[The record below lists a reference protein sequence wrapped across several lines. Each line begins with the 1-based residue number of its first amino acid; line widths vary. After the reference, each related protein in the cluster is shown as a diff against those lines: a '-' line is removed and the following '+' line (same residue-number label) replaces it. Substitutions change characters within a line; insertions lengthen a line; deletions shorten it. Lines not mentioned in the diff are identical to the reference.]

1 MPSAVAQLRFVR
13 PLCAYAKTSPASY
26 IASIP
31 MTPHAT
37 EAVRINVRQSDEAV
51 RQRLLELTPLGT
63 PTEEVVRFAQS
74 RLRRESPVVGWPPRY
89 PGKRFGNFVYTELG
103 HYYKANNLFMFP
115 TVVLAYWYFSRED
128 RLRDSRIRRTLRGM

>member
-1 MPSAVAQLRFVR
+1 
-13 PLCAYAKTSPASY
+13 
-26 IASIP
+26 
-31 MTPHAT
+31 MTLHAT

-74 RLRRESPVVGWPPRY
+74 RLRRKSPVVGWPPRY

-103 HYYKANNLFMFP
+103 HYYEANNLFMFP

-128 RLRDSRIRRTLRGM
+128 RLRDIRIRRILRGM